1 MKFRVRIAVIIINI
15 VAMFCGLLIF
25 SVTVRDRMELA
36 TILPL
41 EENKY
46 KDVNKLIKKYVDAK
60 TNEDFDKLAECV
72 NNIEDYDKEK
82 IKNQNEISES
92 VKNVRI
98 YTIDGYYD
106 NTYIV
111 YLYREDVW
119 KDIGVT
125 VPSIDQLYVCE
136 YKGKLCIYSGSLKD
150 DKKMDKIKKYYEL
163 TRYNPNVKTKVQ
175 EVNDVFEQ
183 LKQSNEKFRK
193 LYETVMKKEQIQSGE
208 ATPEPTAVPTIAPTP
223 VPEVS
228 ADPNQSIG

>member
-25 SVTVRDRMELA
+25 SVSVQDRMQLA
-36 TILPL
+36 TKLPL
-41 EENKY
+41 EKNKY
-46 KDVNKLIKKYVDAK
+46 KEVNELINKYVEAK

-72 NNIEDYDKEK
+72 NNIEDYDKTK
-82 IKNQNEISES
+82 IKNQNQISEK
-92 VKNVRI
+92 VKNVI
-98 YTIDGYYD
+98 CYTIDGYYD

-119 KDIGVT
+119 KEIDVT

-136 YKGKLCIYSGSLKD
+136 YKGKLCIYSGAIND
-150 DKKMDKIKKYYEL
+150 NKKMTKIKKYYDL
-163 TRYNPNVKTKVQ
+163 TRYNPEVKTKVQ
-175 EVNDVFEQ
+175 EVNDTFEA
-183 LKQSNEKFRK
+183 LKESNEKFK
-193 LYETVMKKEQIQSGE
+193 VLYDTVMKKEQIASGE
-208 ATPEPTAVPTIAPTP
+208 ATPEPEAVPTIAPTP